1 MFCSVDV
8 VQTGQ
13 NIKMLREQMGMSV
26 KQLSEHFSELTS
38 EQSIYGWQQGKYLP
52 SYENMLILSM
62 IFHKPIEEIVAH
74 KMR

>member
-8 VQTGQ
+8 VQTGH
-13 NIKMLREQMGMSV
+13 NIKILREQMGMSV

-38 EQSIYGWQQGKYLP
+38 EQPIYGWQQGKYLP

-62 IFHKPIEEIVAH
+62 IFQKPIEEIVAH